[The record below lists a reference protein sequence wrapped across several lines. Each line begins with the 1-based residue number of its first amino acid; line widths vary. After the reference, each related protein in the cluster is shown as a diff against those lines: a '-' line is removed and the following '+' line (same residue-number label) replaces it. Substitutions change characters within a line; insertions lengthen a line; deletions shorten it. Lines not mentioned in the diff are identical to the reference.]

1 MKKIKSVFG
10 RISKWRLLIISFI
23 LFLWNYKEIVCQCKD
38 GGCSFLKNMGILK
51 ILETVSENGLKS
63 FPWFFHSLY
72 HNIEALSL
80 ANAASFFSLFA
91 MVIALIQA
99 VYPYRLGEVYGYPIA
114 RLKSA
119 FGKQKEIRE
128 LIFCAFIAVV
138 AELLKLH
145 ILETGIIAV
154 GYVIIGKWVYEI
166 VNWYGTFENKEKEFT
181 KQFEK
186 NLEVVLK
193 KQDEITSEEREIYE
207 LTERL
212 IKSGGVEE
220 RKILE
225 AMACNLYQLK
235 KELNE
240 KQYQKIFELSFYMAQ
255 LIIENNLKTNHI
267 ENSWN
272 FKMLKECVLGSG
284 CQLRDMEARS
294 PWLEAEEGF
303 IMGILCGCLTEN
315 NLNVSRWCIYD
326 VLSAIHRQM
335 NQMRAAEIT
344 GMLLVFLELYCNI
357 NEDAINSIDM
367 MVKGNYLAANITK
380 RFCIENSK
388 LKMER
393 FYHMLLR
400 LNFAEAITEYDLIDT
415 LLQELEGKQEMIPK
429 TMFGVMK
436 VLSGNQW
443 GI

>member
-400 LNFAEAITEYDLIDT
+400 LNFVEAITEYDLIDT